1 MSSGKRKEL
10 SKRQEFKEKRR
21 KRQQQQRIIVG
32 VIVAAAVIVI
42 LGLVIGPTI
51 YKNTRPIGE
60 VIVPTSVARTIT
72 AENTMG
78 DPNAPVK
85 IVEYSDFQCP
95 ACKAWTDQTEASLI
109 EKYVNTGK
117 VFFTYRSM
125 GQWIGPESVAAAE
138 AAYCAGDQGKFW
150 DYHNILFANQTGENV
165 GDFTERRLLAFAE
178 ALELDMDEF
187 KACLNS
193 NKFLSQVNGDQAD
206 GRAQGAEVT
215 PTFFVNGQLVRGA
228 VGIDQFSQIIDA
240 QLGTTP

>member
-21 KRQQQQRIIVG
+21 KRQQQQKIIVG
-32 VIVAAAVIVI
+32 VIVAAAAIVI

-51 YKNTRPIGE
+51 YKNTRPVGE
-60 VIVPTSVARTIT
+60 IVAPAAIARTIT
-72 AENTMG
+72 NENTMG

-95 ACKAWTDQTEASLI
+95 ACKAWTDQTEAALI

-150 DYHNILFANQTGENV
+150 EYHDTLFANHTGENV

-178 ALELDMDEF
+178 TLKLDMKEF

-193 NKFLSQVNGDQAD
+193 NKFLSEVNGDQAD
-206 GRAQGAEVT
+206 GRSQGAEAT

-228 VGIDQFSQIIDA
+228 ANIEQFSQIIDPL
-240 QLGTTP
+240 LGGTQ